1 VEQGR
6 ASETARRVAA
16 QRLTFA
22 RVPGPGRAADDEALH
37 RDVADGVT
45 WEPTPMARYLA
56 ARTAFF
62 DRAVVGW
69 DGPQVVALGAGY
81 DGRSLRYDRPRWWE
95 LDHPA
100 TSADKLARLDRLGI
114 RPAAEH
120 VAADFL
126 TDPLV
131 LPAHDPAAPTLFLC
145 EGVLAYLPAAA
156 VARLLTW
163 AASVAGP
170 GSRLAVEVPVEPET
184 SSATRESVRQTAAGV
199 GEPMTAPWPR
209 DDLRPRLTAYGWAV
223 ESAVDAR
230 GAQVEESA
238 LTAALVLASRL
249 SGS

>member
-1 VEQGR
+1 M
-6 ASETARRVAA
+6 AA

-22 RVPGPGRAADDEALH
+22 RAPGPGRAADDEALH
-37 RDVADGVT
+37 RDVADGVA
-45 WEPTPMARYLA
+45 WEPTPMTRYLA

-62 DRAVVGW
+62 DREVVNGG
-69 DGPQVVALGAGY
+69 GPQVVALGAGY
-81 DGRSLRYDRPRWWE
+81 DGRSLRYDGPRWWE

-114 RPAAEH
+114 RPAAVH

-126 TDPLV
+126 TDALV
-131 LPAHDPAAPTLFLC
+131 LPGHDPASPTLFLC

-156 VARLLTW
+156 VDRLLTW
-163 AASVAGP
+163 AASVAAP
-170 GSRLAVEVPVEPET
+170 GSRLAVEVPVEPAT
-184 SSATRESVRQTAAGV
+184 SSVTRESVRQTVAGV

-209 DDLRPRLTAYGWAV
+209 NELRPRLTAYGWVV

-230 GAQVEESA
+230 GVPVEESA
-238 LTAALVLASRL
+238 LTGALVLASRV